1 MFETDEVGD
10 EVAEQQDAAPESWDG
25 GLDTLLTQ
33 PWVPEDARPHL
44 EKHLATHQ
52 EVSRRR
58 DFFEQVFAADDR
70 TAELTKQL
78 ETTNSEL
85 ASLREAFGQATE
97 KVSSYETREAE
108 TAVDRQLA
116 DWRTKY
122 PDIFTEKDEAND
134 ATWHRAWEQFYKL
147 IDAGYPEEKAAQ
159 MARVYLPETS
169 DASTPAA
176 PAPPRERVVEVPKSV
191 AAAGRSSSSPSV
203 TVNAAEAN
211 ENLES
216 RILRMER
223 EERARQGMR

>member
-1 MFETDEVGD
+1 VFETDEVGE

-25 GLDTLLTQ
+25 AIDTLLTQ

-44 EKHLATHQ
+44 EKHLAAHQ
-52 EVSRRR
+52 DVSRRR

-70 TAELTKQL
+70 TAELTKRL

-85 ASLREAFGQATE
+85 ASLKEAFGQATE

-108 TAVDRQLA
+108 VDGDRQLA
-116 DWRTKY
+116 DWRGKY
-122 PDIFTEKDEAND
+122 PDIFTEKDESD
-134 ATWHRAWEQFYKL
+134 DTTWHRAWEHFYKL
-147 IDAGYPEEKAAQ
+147 IDAGYPEERAAQ
-159 MARVYLPETS
+159 MARVYLPDTS
-169 DASTPAA
+169 VASTPAA
-176 PAPPRERVVEVPKSV
+176 PAPPRERVVEVP
-191 AAAGRSSSSPSV
+191 AAVRAASRGSASPSV
-203 TVNAAEAN
+203 TVNSAEAN